1 MLICFHF
8 ISYNIWFF
16 DFGRSWFFDFIR
28 RVKSSK
34 IICGNSGT
42 IKVTTTTTMN
52 ADDAT
57 KDTISKRTLEAK
69 STVETS
75 SNTFIKTK
83 TLDSL
88 DVTCVL
94 VGKTVNLI
102 VCIDKLEINS
112 NGGTSEQLNPILTR
126 KMLTLLVSAI
136 L

>member
-1 MLICFHF
+1 
-8 ISYNIWFF
+8 
-16 DFGRSWFFDFIR
+16 
-28 RVKSSK
+28 
-34 IICGNSGT
+34 
-42 IKVTTTTTMN
+42 MN

-94 VGKTVNLI
+94 VGVAVNLI
-102 VCIDKLEINS
+102 VCIDKLEVNS
-112 NGGTSEQLNPILTR
+112 HSSTSKEFNPIFSA
-126 KMLTLLVSAI
+126 KMLPTKRAKLSDVCIQRIALTSKVGI
-136 L
+136 TH